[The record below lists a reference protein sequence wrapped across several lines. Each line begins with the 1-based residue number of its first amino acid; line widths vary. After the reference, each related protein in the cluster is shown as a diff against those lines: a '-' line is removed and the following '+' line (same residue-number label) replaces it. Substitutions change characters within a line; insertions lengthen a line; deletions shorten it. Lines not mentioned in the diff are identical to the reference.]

1 MLLNLI
7 VGYTGLAVGEL
18 PWEHMNSEEYCHV
31 NNKQYL
37 QHCIRSCMN
46 VSELEM
52 SKRWTKLKHIP
63 YVRTYVLYVHVCTV
77 FTRGFGGVE
86 GLVE

>member
-1 MLLNLI
+1 
-7 VGYTGLAVGEL
+7 
-18 PWEHMNSEEYCHV
+18 
-31 NNKQYL
+31 
-37 QHCIRSCMN
+37 MN